1 MEPVVD
7 NTRSLVVSRE
17 ICFFT
22 HTYTADSEEN
32 YFVSMPSKTI
42 GSTVEKDLGSI
53 VVLGCRLFT
62 SRFFTDESEHYSRY

>member
-17 ICFFT
+17 TCFFT
-22 HTYTADSEEN
+22 HMYTANSEEN
-32 YFVSMPSKTI
+32 YFVSVPSKTI
-42 GSTVEKDLGSI
+42 GSTVEEDLGGI

-62 SRFFTDESEHYSRY
+62 SRFFTNVSEHYSRY